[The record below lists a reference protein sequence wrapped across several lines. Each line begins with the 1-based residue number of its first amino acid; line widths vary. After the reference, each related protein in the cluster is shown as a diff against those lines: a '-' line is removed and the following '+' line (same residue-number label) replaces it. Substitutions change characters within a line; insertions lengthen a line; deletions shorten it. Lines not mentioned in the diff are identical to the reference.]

1 MIVKMAHREYNK
13 QRRGTGFFLI
23 IFGAILFMVAPWQLA
38 ETPELGWTVIIFG
51 FLIGGIGFYL
61 NFVKGRSKVGK

>member
-1 MIVKMAHREYNK
+1 MAHREYNK

>member
-1 MIVKMAHREYNK
+1 MAHREYNK

-61 NFVKGRSKVGK
+61 NFVKGRGKAGK

>member
-61 NFVKGRSKVGK
+61 NFVKGRGKAGK